1 MGCTIYELLFEE
13 NLTWVVETIIF
24 RERIC
29 VTGDVQVTIT
39 ENYRVSLTVVTRII
53 KETRKTIWDAL

>member
-29 VTGDVQVTIT
+29 VTGDAQVTIT

-53 KETRKTIWDAL
+53 KETCKAIWDAL